1 MENKNIHQH
10 AGWYA
15 SYDRAEQGRALIL
28 CQEKKIKQL
37 LDIIEKIKMDVDLT
51 LSPRLES
58 DDMVI
63 SSISY
68 LVNNIPEIEHKEG
81 YFKWIG

>member
-1 MENKNIHQH
+1 METKNIHQH

-15 SYDRAEQGRALIL
+15 SYDRSEQGKSLIL
-28 CQEKKIKQL
+28 CQQKKIKQL

-58 DDMVI
+58 DEMVI
-63 SSISY
+63 SSISC

-81 YFKWIG
+81 YYKWVG